1 MKAALYRSH
10 GGPEVLE
17 YADIADPTPGPDDVV
32 VEVAAVGLNR
42 MDLLQR
48 QGPGF
53 MPGFELP
60 HVAGMDVAGVIAA
73 VGSQVPRS
81 RIGERVV
88 VNPAI
93 ACGACEH
100 CRRGTDQFCATQ
112 QVVGASRAGGYG
124 ALCVV
129 PSSHAL
135 VVPDHVDLVEAAA
148 VPTVYSLAWHAL
160 FVTGR
165 LSVGET
171 LLVHAAASGVTT
183 AAVHLAKRAG
193 ARVIVTSRVDAERAH
208 AQAHGAD
215 GFVNTTDTDLVAAV
229 RDLTGGRGADMVFDH
244 LGPALFGQS
253 IRSLRP
259 LGRLAFCGTTTGA
272 SVDVFLPD
280 AYRNGIA
287 LLGVD
292 GYSAEEFGRM
302 LEFCWSA
309 GLPSMID
316 RVLPITE
323 VRQAHELM
331 EAAALQGKL
340 VMTH

>member
-17 YADIADPTPGPDDVV
+17 LAEVADPTPGPTDVV
-32 VEVAAVGLNR
+32 VAVTAVGLNR

-48 QGPGF
+48 QGPAF
-53 MPGFELP
+53 MPGFSLP
-60 HVAGMDVAGVIAA
+60 HIAGMDVAGVVAD
-73 VGSQVPRS
+73 VGSDVSRA

-88 VNPAI
+88 VNPAV
-93 ACGACEH
+93 ACGHCEH
-100 CRRGTDQFCATQ
+100 CRRGTDQFCGDQ
-112 QVVGASRAGGYG
+112 QVIGASRAGGYG

-135 VVPDHVDLVEAAA
+135 VVPDHVDLVQAAA

-165 LSVGET
+165 LCVGET

-193 ARVIVTSRVDAERAH
+193 ARVIVTSRVDEERDH
-208 AQAHGAD
+208 ALAHGAD
-215 GFVNTTDTDLVAAV
+215 AFVNTTEADLVTAV
-229 RDLTGGRGADMVFDH
+229 RQLTGGRGADMVFDH
-244 LGPALFGQS
+244 LGPALFGPS
-253 IRSLRP
+253 IRALRP

-272 SVDVFLPD
+272 TVDLLLPD

-292 GYSAEEFGRM
+292 GYAFEEFGRM
-302 LEFCWSA
+302 LAFCWSSD
-309 GLPSMID
+309 LPSIID
-316 RVLPITE
+316 RVLPIAQ
-323 VRQAHELM
+323 VREAHELM